1 MLNFAF
7 ENFPFSLD
15 GVISFLAFLK
25 SDSFS
30 DFEYKRRHYELI
42 ICLGAGL

>member
-1 MLNFAF
+1 MLNLAF

-15 GVISFLAFLK
+15 GVLSFLAFLK

-30 DFEYKRRHYELI
+30 DFEYKWRPYELI
-42 ICLGAGL
+42 ICLEVGL